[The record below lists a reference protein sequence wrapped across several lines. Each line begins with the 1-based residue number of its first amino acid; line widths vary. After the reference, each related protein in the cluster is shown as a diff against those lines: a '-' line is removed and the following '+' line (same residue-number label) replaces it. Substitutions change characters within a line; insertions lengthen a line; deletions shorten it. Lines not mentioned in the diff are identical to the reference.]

1 MLQDIE
7 RKVLRIIGNY
17 WSGRHRCPSIDELM
31 IKTGRSKEGIYKV
44 LQVLAREQY
53 IEWSPTVPQVMLV
66 IDPYERDAP
75 TSRALPARAHTRYFS
90 D

>member
-7 RKVLRIIGNY
+7 RKVLRIIANY

-44 LQVLAREQY
+44 LKVLAKEQY

-75 TSRALPARAHTRYFS
+75 IRWAQPTRTQTQYFN

>member
-1 MLQDIE
+1 MLSDIE
-7 RKVLRIIGNY
+7 RKILRIIANY
-17 WSGRHRCPSIDELM
+17 WSGRHRCPSIEELM

-44 LQVLAREQY
+44 LEVLAKEEY
-53 IEWSPTVPQVMLV
+53 IEWSPTIPQVMLV

-75 TSRALPARAHTRYFS
+75 TNRMGPVRTQTRYFK